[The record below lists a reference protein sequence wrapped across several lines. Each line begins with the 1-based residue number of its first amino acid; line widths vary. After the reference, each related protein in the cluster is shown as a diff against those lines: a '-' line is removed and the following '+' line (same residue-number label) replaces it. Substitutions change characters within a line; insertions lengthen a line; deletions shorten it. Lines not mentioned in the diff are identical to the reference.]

1 MYQALYRKYRPR
13 TFSDVV
19 GQRLITETLRRQIE
33 TGRLSHAYLFVGT
46 RGTGKTTCAKILSRA
61 LNCEHPINGD
71 PCNQCDACRGIE
83 DGSILDVVEI
93 DAASNNG
100 VDNVR
105 SLREE
110 AVYTPVS
117 VKKRVYIID
126 EVHMLSTSAFN
137 ALLKILEEP
146 PEHLVFILA
155 TTELRKIPATILSR
169 CQRFSFK
176 RIAPEDIEE
185 RLRYIADQ
193 EGFTLTPQAASL
205 LARLADGSMRDALSL
220 LDQCVVSD
228 TVDQEDVRAAVGLL
242 GSGDTEAIWRSAAAG
257 DVRSAL
263 KMFQKMYKDGGDPV
277 SALGDMLSLCRDILV
292 ARTAPESGDSLLS
305 GVFSSQQLLE
315 LGSGISVKRLLA
327 ASDTLQEAISDM
339 NTVKDKRTGAELCII
354 KLCGTLAEGPQEWRE
369 PPVDERRTAPQ
380 ERPAP
385 QTQPAP
391 QEKPRTQPPKEPQAQ
406 SWVPPWE
413 DDQPAEKAE
422 KTEQQSPAAA
432 AYGNMEPEDYQ
443 EEPPEDSVPWD
454 RYLEEA
460 ESAPEEPEPEADTPQ
475 EAPPQPEKPAEGGD
489 WWGQVLAACRGKI
502 EAAPFT
508 FLSDR
513 VNLMPQLNGSSLVMR
528 AKNDFVLMMVDNTQ
542 VKSAVAQAASQ
553 VLMRSVS
560 VTAAVGFPEETGGED
575 KLDSLLKFGNI
586 RFE

>member
-19 GQRLITETLRRQIE
+19 GQRHITETLRRQIE

-71 PCNQCDACRGIE
+71 PCNQCPSCRGIE

-176 RIAPEDIEE
+176 RIAPEDIVE

-292 ARTAPESGDSLLS
+292 ARTAPESGDSLIS
-305 GVFSSQQLLE
+305 GVFSSQELMK

-369 PPVDERRTAPQ
+369 PPLDERCTAPQ

-413 DDQPAEKAE
+413 DDQPPEKAE
-422 KTEQQSPAAA
+422 TTAPAAA
-432 AYGNMEPEDYQ
+432 AYGDMEPEDYQ

-528 AKNDFVLMMVDNTQ
+528 AKNDFVLMMVDNSQ